1 MHYVL
6 VTSNSKKAG
15 EFARS
20 FDLYGKRVE
29 VVASAPETLS
39 EADYESLVRQD
50 GVVAVFVE
58 ESMLCAQPDGS
69 LPVTQPH
76 DMQVLYHCSRL
87 DVRSLDLAGEVRK
100 SEYHANVR
108 GFIDLDL
115 KRDGDDVFGWDD
127 VFVATSTNAD
137 FHSLKRMGLKNSARQ
152 IAISRFIVD
161 SLTYES
167 RLDLNFNRQTMGETV
182 EFDGLAAEFVDGN
195 AMIQAGIGGSF
206 LRNMVDSVLDGGIFF
221 RSSSNRREKNY
232 WLPGLNAGIPLTA
245 KKDEIHEVT
254 FFFHDLMHFQIPD
267 LVYDGSSADADEKD
281 AYIFYRMMSEAFTL
295 VLADMYFIDG
305 LTRAGVE
312 YDFSKRRIYPLFQHL
327 KLNHEGDLVGS
338 LKSVLLASSLFA
350 VNGDD
355 SGFRALLDGSPAAD
369 EALAA
374 FKEKYGRFF
383 TEDLTWTRR
392 NFDTMSSQAAYVRRW
407 MELVGRQTV
416 VDNGLTILGDFTRK
430 VKSERGSISVETV
443 FDEMFEAT
451 ILPNLVYTR
460 KHDLSRTISNAFK
473 RYMIGQMS
481 IFARY
486 GDLCPMPSLSGKL
499 RRKVEAADVLTSSD
513 IKAMRG
519 LYASYVAELRTR
531 DLVSD
536 DDARIY
542 PAIHPLFPPNYVF
555 YDAKKTAA

>member
-6 VTSNSKKAG
+6 VTSNSKKAQ

-20 FDLYGKRVE
+20 FELYGKRVE

-50 GVVAVFVE
+50 GIVAVFVE
-58 ESMLCAQPDGS
+58 ESRLCALPDGS
-69 LPVTQPH
+69 FPVAQPH
-76 DMQVLYHCSRL
+76 DMQVLYHCSCL
-87 DVRSLDLAGEVRK
+87 DVRSVDLAGEVRK
-100 SEYHANVR
+100 SEYRANVR

-115 KRDGDDVFGWDD
+115 KRDGDNVFGWDD
-127 VFVATSTNAD
+127 VFVATSTNFD
-137 FHSLKRMGLKNSARQ
+137 FHSLKSMGLKNSARQ

-167 RLDLNFNRQTMGETV
+167 RLDLNFNRQTMSETV
-182 EFDGLAAEFVDGN
+182 EFDGLAAEFVAGN
-195 AMIQAGIGGSF
+195 ALIQAGIGGSF
-206 LRNMVDSVLDGGIFF
+206 LRNMVDKVVDSGIFF
-221 RSSSNRREKNY
+221 RSASNRREKNY

-245 KKDEIHEVT
+245 KKDEVHEIT

-267 LVYDGSSADADEKD
+267 LVYDGASADEDEKD

-305 LTRAGVE
+305 LTHAGIK

-327 KLNHEGDLVGS
+327 QLDGEPVEN
-338 LKSVLLASSLFA
+338 LKRVLRASSLFA

-355 SGFRALLDGSPAAD
+355 SGFRALLDGSPAGD

-383 TEDLTWTRR
+383 SEDLTWTRR

-407 MELVGRQTV
+407 MELVGRQTI

-430 VKSERGSISVETV
+430 VKSERGEISVETV

-451 ILPNLVYTR
+451 ILPNLGYTR
-460 KHDLSRTISNAFK
+460 KHDLIRTISNAFK

-499 RRKVEAADVLTSSD
+499 RRKVETADVLTSSD
-513 IKAMRG
+513 INAMRG
-519 LYASYVAELRTR
+519 LYAGYVAELRSR